1 MTKLA
6 LVDVVRQ
13 LRVDLAN
20 AVAEA
25 AGEMIQFEVGP
36 IEAELSVEFERE
48 GKVGGKITAWVVEFS
63 GEAKMTETR
72 GHPNRRAPSATLYVP
87 RGNHRSRAHHIR
99 SRRVAPVLRRSR

>member
-72 GHPNRRAPSATLYVP
+72 GHRIKLSLQPLSDGGKGKRLLIGGRQGGRPE
-87 RGNHRSRAHHIR
+87 
-99 SRRVAPVLRRSR
+99 